1 MRIGLGAAPGGS
13 TRAARRVHRE
23 GTFENV
29 AGRVYF
35 SDNEKEVPMRIKL
48 ILASIAVLC
57 VTAWAVADLTP
68 WKDYEVSDAV
78 WQVTTVK
85 VDSNMGDAY
94 LEGIRGTW
102 AAAMDVSKE
111 LGQVEDYKILRS
123 DLPDSGHFNLLL
135 MVKYKNTEM
144 LGPSKER
151 YDAFLEKWGQ
161 EKLDETTEYAQK
173 NYPAMRELTGQYL
186 LREIT
191 LK

>member
-1 MRIGLGAAPGGS
+1 MRFKAALVS
-13 TRAARRVHRE
+13 V
-23 GTFENV
+23 
-29 AGRVYF
+29 
-35 SDNEKEVPMRIKL
+35 
-48 ILASIAVLC
+48 AVLC
-57 VTAWAVADLTP
+57 VAAWAVADLTP
-68 WKDYEVSDAV
+68 WKDYEVSESV

-85 VDSNMGDAY
+85 VHSNMDDAY

-123 DLPDSGHFNLLL
+123 DLPDSGDFNLLL

-144 LGPSKER
+144 MGPSQER
-151 YDAFLEKWGQ
+151 YQAFVDKWGQ
-161 EKLDETTEYAQK
+161 AKLDETTEFAQK